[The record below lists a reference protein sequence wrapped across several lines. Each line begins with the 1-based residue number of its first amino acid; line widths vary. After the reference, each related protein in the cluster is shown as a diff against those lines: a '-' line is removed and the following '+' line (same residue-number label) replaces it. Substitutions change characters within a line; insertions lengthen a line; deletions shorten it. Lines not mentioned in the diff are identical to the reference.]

1 MKFSRKK
8 IILFSIVVVITG
20 FVMLVLTFS
29 DQGFYYHYYY
39 SKKLRELETT
49 IDSLKNVNDSLATEI
64 KLLKSDQQK
73 IESVAREKYGLIK
86 PGEKVYKI
94 QIIEK

>member
-1 MKFSRKK
+1 MKFSKKK
-8 IILFSIVVVITG
+8 IILYSIGIIITG
-20 FVMLVLTFS
+20 LVILVLTFS

-39 SKKLRELETT
+39 SKRLTELEST
-49 IDSLKNVNDSLATEI
+49 IDSLKKVNDSLSIEI
-64 KLLKSDQQK
+64 KLLKSDPQK

-94 QIIEK
+94 QIVEE